1 MENKV
6 SDEKLQLFAG
16 METIDAV
23 DKTVK
28 SMASELLALRADAE
42 TSQNHNAAVIDPLVM
57 QLRDAGYTGTL
68 SEMIRQACAL
78 QEATRWIP
86 VGERLPETGTYVFVV
101 NDKMKQ
107 SHVAKRVDDGRF
119 VNVMGNAFED
129 VTHWMPLPVPPKG
142 GE

>member
-42 TSQNHNAAVIDPLVM
+42 TSQNHNAAVIDPLVT
-57 QLRDAGYTGTL
+57 QLRDAGFTGTL
-68 SEMIRQACAL
+68 SEMIGQACELREKYPRVFKLIDKGEYFLVVAKHEPYFVQAYGL
-78 QEATRWIP
+78 ICEQE
-86 VGERLPETGTYVFVV
+86 
-101 NDKMKQ
+101 MKQ
-107 SHVAKRVDDGRF
+107 GTWSEFDEIAYQKNTAVEK
-119 VNVMGNAFED
+119 
-129 VTHWMPLPVPPKG
+129 
-142 GE
+142 